1 MSREKTDGV
10 TELLLG
16 VSISP
21 TDINVEP
28 GGGTKSS
35 AAGNSRESLSMN
47 DDGLET

>member
-1 MSREKTDGV
+1 MSLQKTDGV
-10 TELLLG
+10 TELLLD

-28 GGGTKSS
+28 GGRTKSS
-35 AAGNSRESLSMN
+35 TAGNSGESLSMN